1 MFSLFNKAK
10 IKSTVNDIKS
20 TIDDVS
26 RSKYY
31 LDKELHLKGII
42 YEENKLREE
51 LEENEKVVPRVCL
64 NNKSHSPYFDLIKD
78 LKLTYDKSDYID
90 KKNYIDKNGKV
101 EWSKLL
107 HVKSTRE
114 LNEVFIDSLSV
125 NLNIKDVERYREILE
140 AELKEAKE
148 DLGLY
153 KSSWGYV
160 AELSKRLKKLKTNV
174 DFLKKNKLY
183 LESKSYRI
191 RLVVEF
197 DFYGS
202 GSIDVNRQYF
212 KLETVNN
219 LKSINVEFNSEEC
232 LQLLKLRD
240 WGSHVKE
247 QINDYLEMKE
257 LGIYPGKQNSQIMK
271 NVDDE
276 LDIEI
281 KSKYIN

>member
-1 MFSLFNKAK
+1 MFSLFNKV
-10 IKSTVNDIKS
+10 KSNSLFNDSQS

-51 LEENEKVVPRVCL
+51 FEEDEKIVPREFL
-64 NNKSHSPYFDLIKD
+64 SNKVHSPYFDLVSH
-78 LKLTYDKSDYID
+78 LKLTFDRSDNID
-90 KKNYIDKNGKV
+90 KVNYIDKNGKV
-101 EWSKLL
+101 EWGKLL
-107 HVKSTRE
+107 HVKNTRE
-114 LNEVFIDSLSV
+114 LNEIFVDSMSI
-125 NLNIKDVERYREILE
+125 NLNIKDVESYREILE
-140 AELKEAKE
+140 EELSEAKE
-148 DLGLY
+148 NLGLY
-153 KSSWGYV
+153 KSSWSYV
-160 AELSKRLKKLKTNV
+160 AELSKRLKQLKTNV

-197 DFYGS
+197 DFYGN

-212 KLETVNN
+212 KLETLNN
-219 LKSINVEFNSEEC
+219 LKSINVEFNSKEC

-240 WGSHVKE
+240 WGSYVKE
-247 QINDYLEMKE
+247 QINEFLEMRE
-257 LGIYPGKQNSQIMK
+257 LGIHPGKQDSQIYK
-271 NVDDE
+271 RNDDE

-281 KSKYIN
+281 KTKYIN